1 MRVKTEKERIFRAV
15 DEVIGDGMLEVPVPD
30 MSWETIYDDEPK
42 TEKEVEA
49 HRECGEIRKTA
60 WKEIQQLIEMS
71 VGVLLDESQTK
82 VVEKDKQVQVCE
94 VRWCTSANMK
104 FRLLMGRSTS

>member
-1 MRVKTEKERIFRAV
+1 M
-15 DEVIGDGMLEVPVPD
+15 
-30 MSWETIYDDEPK
+30 
-42 TEKEVEA
+42 
-49 HRECGEIRKTA
+49 
-60 WKEIQQLIEMS
+60 IEMS

>member
-1 MRVKTEKERIFRAV
+1 MKPGMRVKTEKERIFRAV
-15 DEVIGDGMLEVPVPD
+15 DEVIGDGMLE
-30 MSWETIYDDEPK
+30 
-42 TEKEVEA
+42 EA